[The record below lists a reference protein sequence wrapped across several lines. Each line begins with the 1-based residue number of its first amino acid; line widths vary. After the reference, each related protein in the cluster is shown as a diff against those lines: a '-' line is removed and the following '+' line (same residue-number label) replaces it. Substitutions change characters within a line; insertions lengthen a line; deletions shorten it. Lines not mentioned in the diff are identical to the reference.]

1 MKRGKK
7 FEKTILKQPTLNFQA
22 NPGGPYS
29 TAAAATSTPMPSTSP
44 PTTTTRE
51 KDFEIITN
59 RLEKMCDNLREELE
73 SKLEDIK
80 ENLENWKVYSAGLIV
95 DKTNDC
101 MDKNCDTKFELDTKL
116 NKSNASIDELIDSV
130 NQIRNDLDG
139 IRNHYELLTNKLA
152 TCEEKVDTIEKGC
165 EPVKTK
171 IDHLTETLLKDGFN
185 ENQNQVKC
193 TKDETKIVLN
203 RLPNKPNILPQALLA
218 SLHILLGLPMMLLNV
233 SGLDSNNSALMVEL
247 GTKENCKIYSKQLK
261 QGLKRLQ
268 KSKPKNHELI
278 RISKLSIEPFLE
290 ESLNCVK
297 RKMKTKASEFF
308 NNLGLRSHRF
318 IRTEDNFFMDR
329 NCKTTIIEDNGK
341 EIITTSSEHNIFPF
355 VWALKAR
362 TPENLEEDTESLR
375 MIAMDE
381 KDNLIDVTALMNGF
395 ENYAYNEDFGLL
407 TRKH

>member
-1 MKRGKK
+1 M
-7 FEKTILKQPTLNFQA
+7 
-22 NPGGPYS
+22 
-29 TAAAATSTPMPSTSP
+29 
-44 PTTTTRE
+44 
-51 KDFEIITN
+51 
-59 RLEKMCDNLREELE
+59 
-73 SKLEDIK
+73 
-80 ENLENWKVYSAGLIV
+80 
-95 DKTNDC
+95 
-101 MDKNCDTKFELDTKL
+101 
-116 NKSNASIDELIDSV
+116 
-130 NQIRNDLDG
+130 IRNDLDG

-218 SLHILLGLPMMLLNV
+218 SLHVLLGLPMMLLNV

-247 GTKENCKIYSKQLK
+247 GTKENCKIYSNQLK

-362 TPENLEEDTESLR
+362 TPENLEEDTDSLR
-375 MIAMDE
+375 MIPMDE
-381 KDNLIDVTALMNGF
+381 QDNLIDVTALMDGF
-395 ENYAYNEDFGLL
+395 KNYAYKEDFGLL